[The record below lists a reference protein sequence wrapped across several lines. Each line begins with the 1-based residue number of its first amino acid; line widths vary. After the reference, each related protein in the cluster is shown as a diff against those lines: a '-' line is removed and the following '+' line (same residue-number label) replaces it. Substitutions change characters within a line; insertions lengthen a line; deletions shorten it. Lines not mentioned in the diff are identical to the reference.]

1 MRPSTKIKQQR
12 IIEAA
17 TQLFLEQGFA
27 HTNLDQVIE
36 RCGGSKQ
43 TIYSYFGDKRG
54 LLFAVVG
61 HCIESVEQIFNFK
74 YDEDNDLEQQL
85 LHFGINFLNATLSPK
100 LVHVYRIII
109 AESINDKELAEFFL
123 AQGPHRVSNHL
134 TQYLKSNMDQGRLF
148 PSDPQIACDHLIS
161 LLQGSIYKEATLGMP
176 IPSKA
181 IIKCH
186 VEQSVK
192 CFLNGYQTP
201 AE

>member
-1 MRPSTKIKQQR
+1 MRPSTRLKQQK

-61 HCIESVEQIFNFK
+61 HCIESVEQIFNFQ
-74 YDEDNDLEQQL
+74 YDRNSDLEQQL
-85 LHFGINFLNATLSPK
+85 LRFGLNFLNTTLSPK

-109 AESINDKELAEFFL
+109 AESVNDKELAEFFL
-123 AQGPHRVSNHL
+123 AQGPHRVSNYL
-134 TQYLKSNMDQGRLF
+134 IEYLKSNMDQGKLL
-148 PSDPQIACDHLIS
+148 PSDPQTACDHLLS
-161 LLQGSIYKEATLGMP
+161 LLQGRIYKEALLGMK

-181 IIKCH
+181 VIKQH
-186 VEQSVK
+186 VELSVR
-192 CFLNGYQTP
+192 CFLTGYHTP
-201 AE
+201 SA

>member
-1 MRPSTKIKQQR
+1 MRPSTKLKQQK
-12 IIEAA
+12 IIGAA

-27 HTNLDQVIE
+27 QTNLDQIIE
-36 RCGGSKQ
+36 HCGGSKQ

-74 YDEDNDLEQQL
+74 YDKDLEHQL
-85 LHFGINFLNATLSPK
+85 LHFGLNFLNATLSPK
-100 LVHVYRIII
+100 LINVYRIII
-109 AESINDKELAEFFL
+109 AESINDRELAEFFL
-123 AQGPHRVSNHL
+123 ANGPHRVSNNL
-134 TQYLKSNMDQGRLF
+134 TQYLKSNMDQRKLLPG
-148 PSDPQIACDHLIS
+148 DPQIACDHLLS